1 MLTDSTS
8 PNEKEFIQKFTKG
21 VLPYF
26 IDKSNNNIVICVLL
40 HRKGEISHLKL
51 ADKIFEPS

>member
-1 MLTDSTS
+1 MFTHSTS

-26 IDKSNNNIVICVLL
+26 IDKSNNKRQNRMNIL
-40 HRKGEISHLKL
+40 RKRSNTTNVNGLWTI
-51 ADKIFEPS
+51 D